1 MQNKVSTKMEAK
13 MPISGPPSASDDQ
26 PLPHGMANKLA
37 GWASVARQY
46 PIYSQTWFAYRMRSF
61 MVPLLILALLL
72 VLVALFAPGTAVPP
86 GVLYG
91 GLLAAWLVV
100 ALGLGLGRALA
111 VLVCLQKWRA
121 PREAAG
127 VICALLIGVL
137 AALALTPLTR
147 VQPPPDPARVAT
159 AHEVE
164 IKRERER
171 EGRVVNLVVW
181 LIVLAWLGGTVDLVA
196 YFRQRRMLRDAL
208 LLGQVRRYKDERDE
222 VELQLSVLASQIEP
236 HFLFN
241 TLSGVRAA
249 MLSDP
254 ARGIVLIDHLVDYL
268 RSTIPQLRADRAHKF
283 VALGAQ
289 LDAVQAYLGIIAAR
303 LPRLRVRIDC
313 PSSLREVAIP
323 PLMLISL
330 VENAVKHGIELKQG
344 PAQIIVTAA
353 RGDDGGEGEGDAA
366 AMLQLSVSDDGVGF
380 GATSSGSG
388 IGLSNIRA
396 RLLHLY
402 DGQASLSLRAGD
414 NGGVVASIVLPL
426 RAMPPGDN

>member
-1 MQNKVSTKMEAK
+1 MHTRMDTSRPA
-13 MPISGPPSASDDQ
+13 PAAADQ
-26 PLPHGMANKLA
+26 PLPHGMVNKLA

-61 MVPLLILALLL
+61 MVPLLIFALLL
-72 VLVALFAPGTAVPP
+72 LLVALFAPGTAVPP
-86 GVLYG
+86 GVLYT
-91 GLLAAWLVV
+91 GLLASWLVV

-137 AALALTPLTR
+137 AVLALTPLTR

-159 AHEVE
+159 AQQ
-164 IKRERER
+164 IARER
-171 EGRVVNLVVW
+171 EGSVVNLAIW

-196 YFRQRRMLRDAL
+196 YFRQRRLLRDAL
-208 LLGQVRRYKDERDE
+208 LLGQVQRYKDERDE

-254 ARGIVLIDHLVDYL
+254 ARGIVMIDHLVDYL
-268 RSTIPQLRADRAHKF
+268 RSTIPQLRADRAHKA

-289 LDAVQAYLGIIAAR
+289 LDAAQAYLGIIAAR
-303 LPRLRVRIDC
+303 LPRLSTRIDC
-313 PSSLREVAIP
+313 APELREAAIP

-344 PAQIIVTAA
+344 PAHIIVTAT
-353 RGDDGGEGEGDAA
+353 RSEGDGDGGAR
-366 AMLQLSVSDDGVGF
+366 LQLSVSDDGLGF
-380 GATSSGSG
+380 GDASSGSG

-402 DGQASLSLRAGD
+402 GAQASLSLRAGD
-414 NGGVVASIVLPL
+414 HGGVVASIVLPL
-426 RAMPPGDN
+426 RSMPQGES